1 MKAMRVRMDA
11 LFEAY
16 LSTDAAPLYRLKQ
29 EFGVTHL
36 LVETR
41 DFTDP
46 KHPPEYFAPWRA
58 RIGPRLA
65 EIKGKEYLMNR
76 SLQEKAAVYNKNGF
90 ILLDL
95 AKLP

>member
-1 MKAMRVRMDA
+1 MRGRMDA
-11 LFEAY
+11 IFEAY
-16 LSTDAAPLYRLKQ
+16 LSTDTAPLRRLRE

-46 KHPPEYFAPWRA
+46 KHPPEYFAPWRS
-58 RIGPRLA
+58 RISRRLA

-76 SLQEKAAVYNKNGF
+76 SLQEKAAVYNQNGF